1 MLYDKDDANKII
13 AFIKVIVVTIF
24 FKRKV
29 TKKNKNWGQFIFIN
43 TKKQKN
49 KNCNKYI

>member
-1 MLYDKDDANKII
+1 MYDKDDANKII

-29 TKKNKNWGQFIFIN
+29 IKKIAINIFKIIN
-43 TKKQKN
+43 
-49 KNCNKYI
+49 